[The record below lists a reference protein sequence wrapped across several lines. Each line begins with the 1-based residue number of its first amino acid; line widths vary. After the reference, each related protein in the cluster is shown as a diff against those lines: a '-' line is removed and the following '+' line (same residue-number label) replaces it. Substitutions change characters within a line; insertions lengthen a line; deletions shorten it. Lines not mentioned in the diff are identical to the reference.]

1 MSAIVDY
8 TFYSTVYKGSEATT
22 ASFPALCARAEDVV
36 GAMTHWRVTADN
48 IAQLPAWVQGLYK
61 KAVCAQVD
69 ALAING
75 MDSIAVQGSAGGGFT
90 VGKVTVQ
97 AKASAAAGAG
107 AMAAAI
113 SPMAMAN
120 LEQTGLLNPQVPT
133 APEPLPVGW
142 WF

>member
-36 GAMTHWRVTADN
+36 GAMTHWHVDAGN
-48 IAQLPAWVQGLYK
+48 IAQHPAWVQGLYK
-61 KAVCAQVD
+61 KAICAQVD

-75 MDSIAVQGSAGGGFT
+75 MDSVAVEGSAGGGFT

-97 AKASAAAGAG
+97 AKASAAANAG
-107 AMAAAI
+107 RLAAAV
-113 SPMAMAN
+113 SPMAIAY

-133 APEPLPVGW
+133 APDPLLAGW
-142 WF
+142 WI